1 MEATGQSM
9 QLDLGHWLLR
19 LIAVIVDGIVIGIV
33 TWILW
38 AFLFVAVVLTGS
50 LAFLAIGF
58 AYYFAFL
65 FGWGLIWVIYSV
77 VLESA
82 WNATLGKR
90 ILGLKVQTV
99 SGGKADMGKLFIRN
113 FSKIIPPLVV
123 LDWFIGI
130 VTPGDK
136 RQKYSDRLAGTVVV
150 QTNQPF
156 ASVAPPQAPSQ

>member
-19 LIAVIVDGIVIGIV
+19 LIAVVVDGIVIGIV

-38 AFLFVAVVLTGS
+38 VFLFVAVVLTGS

-123 LDWFIGI
+123 LDWLIG
-130 VTPGDK
+130 VATPGDR
-136 RQKYSDRLAGTVVV
+136 RQKYSDRIAGTVVV

-156 ASVAPPQAPSQ
+156 ASVAPPQTPSQ